1 MVALMEARSHPMQAA
16 VPGEWTRVDQ
26 WVQAAAAARPGEA
39 AVEYR
44 GRSLSYGALM
54 AAADQLL
61 LSGAHMPFPGFG
73 KVLKAGTA
81 FRFVPAE
88 WSYTL

>member
-1 MVALMEARSHPMQAA
+1 
-16 VPGEWTRVDQ
+16 
-26 WVQAAAAARPGEA
+26 
-39 AVEYR
+39 
-44 GRSLSYGALM
+44 
-54 AAADQLL
+54 
-61 LSGAHMPFPGFG
+61 MPFPGFG